1 MVNYAPAGNLRF
13 ETCALELKYKLS
25 VKYLIQA
32 FLSIYIQTY
41 TLEPYLIDFPE
52 RNFGQSDVY
61 ALVFGIELGVRRVHF

>member
-1 MVNYAPAGNLRF
+1 MVNYAPVGNLIIVRQIF
-13 ETCALELKYKLS
+13 E
-25 VKYLIQA
+25 A

-41 TLEPYLIDFPE
+41 TLEPYLNDFPE